1 MTVRFWGARGS
12 IPTPGPN
19 TVHYGGNTACIELR
33 YGDNR
38 RIIVDAGTGI
48 KPLGDHIARTE
59 LKNGP
64 IRTRIFL
71 SHTHWDHIMGFPF
84 FTPIFIPG
92 TELDIYSAV
101 TYEDEG
107 LESVFGFQL
116 SYRYFPIRQSELAAK
131 ITYHELKEE
140 TIELE
145 EGMTVTTK
153 FLNHP
158 VLCLGYRFE
167 HEGRSFCTCY
177 DTEPFRNVFPE
188 DPEDPDYDEFAA
200 EDGRA
205 AAHEENQKLFRF
217 IHGADAVVYD
227 TQYTEAEYRA
237 SKVGWGHSSY
247 EYAIKACHNNDVKR
261 LYFFHHDPARTDE
274 QLTRLVNGYRRG
286 IAGRS
291 ALQIDAAREGLE
303 LEL

>member
-1 MTVRFWGARGS
+1 MKIRFWGARGS

-19 TVHYGGNTACIELR
+19 TVHYGGNTACIEIL

-92 TELDIYSAV
+92 TELDVYSAV

-131 ITYHELKEE
+131 IVYHELKEE

-145 EGMTVTTK
+145 DGMRVTTK

-167 HEGRSFCTCY
+167 HQGNVFCTCY

-188 DPEDPDYDEFAA
+188 DPEDPDYDPIAA
-200 EDGRA
+200 EEGREA
-205 AAHEENQKLFRF
+205 AREENQKLFRF
-217 IHGADAVVYD
+217 INGADAVVYD
-227 TQYTEAEYRA
+227 TQYTDAEYRA
-237 SKVGWGHSSY
+237 SKTGWGHSSY
-247 EYAIKACHNNDVKR
+247 EYAIKACHSNDVKR
-261 LYFFHHDPARTDE
+261 LYFFHHDPARSDAD
-274 QLTRLVNGYRRG
+274 LTRLVEGYRG
-286 IAGRS
+286 SIAGRS
-291 ALQIDAAREGLE
+291 TLYIDAAREGLE